1 MMSWENCIAEKT
13 IRKADVDKERVRN
26 MLKMI
31 DIRQEFWDSQS
42 DNLDEKYSSL
52 LVEGY
57 YEIIKELLTAY
68 LNLNGLE
75 SSNHECL
82 IRYFNKQNPELEV
95 EAEKMDE
102 LRSVR
107 NRIDYRGFFVRKEFF
122 ERNKLE
128 YRHII
133 KLLKKM
139 VKDKL

>member
-1 MMSWENCIAEKT
+1 MMDWEKCIAEKT
-13 IRKADVDKERVRN
+13 IRKTDIDKERVRN

-31 DIRQEFWDSQS
+31 EIRQEFWDSQS
-42 DNLDEKYSSL
+42 KNLDEKYSSL

-82 IRYFNKQNPELEV
+82 IRYFNKQNPELEI

-102 LRSVR
+102 LRQIR
-107 NRIDYRGFFVRKEFF
+107 NRIDYRGFFVRKDFF

-139 VKDKL
+139 VKESL

>member
-1 MMSWENCIAEKT
+1 MMDWEKCVAEKT
-13 IRKADVDKERVRN
+13 IRKVEPDKERVRN

-31 DIRQEFWDSQS
+31 EIRQKFWDSLMTIL
-42 DNLDEKYSSL
+42 NDEFSSL

-68 LNLNGLE
+68 LNINGLE

-82 IRYFNKQNPELEV
+82 IRYFQKQHPDLNT

-102 LRSVR
+102 LRQVR
-107 NRIDYRGFFVRKEFF
+107 NKIDYRGFFVKKDFF
-122 ERNKLE
+122 DRNKLE
-128 YRHII
+128 YQHII

-139 VKDKL
+139 VKEKL

>member
-1 MMSWENCIAEKT
+1 MMDWNKCVAEKT
-13 IRKADVDKERVRN
+13 IRKTEPDKERVSN

-31 DIRQEFWDSQS
+31 DIRNEFWDSLS
-42 DNLDEKYSSL
+42 INLDERYSSL

-68 LNLNGLE
+68 LNLNGME

-82 IRYFNKQNPELEV
+82 IRYFQRQNPDFNIES
-95 EAEKMDE
+95 EKMDE
-102 LRSVR
+102 LRQIR
-107 NRIDYRGFFVRKEFF
+107 NRIDYKGFFVKKEFF

-139 VKDKL
+139 IKERL